1 MSLYIHPENQE
12 LLWKIVNK
20 NPLIQSYFS
29 SYPSNIQE
37 TWFKQTISSFY
48 DQNRANVATSEQLYE
63 INKNTLS
70 YMIQDVKRNVEF
82 MENNRAQQPRTPQ
95 PTPTFSADSLRTT
108 AGGSRLQASLA
119 DPNGLSMENRRF
131 APPGGSAKHPDLLKP
146 YSVTENKE
154 DRFTDQYNQYQQNYQ
169 SMFDKKVPENIDFRE
184 QFSDQPLSGNMEDL
198 VQRHLRERDE
208 ELKKYAPAPF
218 FGQRSEASQLLSSK
232 VALLP
237 ENFGQ
242 GLKSPTT
249 NLVDPILRSDNLTG
263 SSEGVAPPIGFS
275 KPSNYA
281 VEPPFPT
288 NFTSKLKIDS
298 APNLSD
304 LRSES
309 RSSTKLVVG
318 GYAPLPENIQI
329 MVEELAPV
337 KKSSSESTVKWLDNE
352 NSDKIQSLEQE
363 IVMLK
368 GQVLQLSDKISFLIN
383 TNKDIFDFSAQ
394 RLKMTNVKISGGFLF
409 DPQYPNLL

>member
-37 TWFKQTISSFY
+37 SWFKQTISSFY
-48 DQNRANVATSEQLYE
+48 EQNRANVATSEQLYE

-82 MENNRAQQPRTPQ
+82 IEKNRGSSRFAEATLPSNLVGDKRSFSDQMQLRPNQ
-95 PTPTFSADSLRTT
+95 PTPT
-108 AGGSRLQASLA
+108 
-119 DPNGLSMENRRF
+119 
-131 APPGGSAKHPDLLKP
+131 DLLKP

-169 SMFDKKVPENIDFRE
+169 SMFDKKVPETIDFRE
-184 QFSDQPLSGNMEDL
+184 QFNDQPLSGNMEDL

-218 FGQRSEASQLLSSK
+218 FGNG
-232 VALLP
+232 LP
-237 ENFGQ
+237 Q
-242 GLKSPTT
+242 S
-249 NLVDPILRSDNLTG
+249 VDPILRSDNLMDSR
-263 SSEGVAPPIGFS
+263 SSASPNVMQSFAPPGGFAKPS
-275 KPSNYA
+275 PSNYA

-298 APNLSD
+298 
-304 LRSES
+304 
-309 RSSTKLVVG
+309 T
-318 GYAPLPENIQI
+318 PENIQLT
-329 MVEELAPV
+329 VEELSP
-337 KKSSSESTVKWLDNE
+337 SSQSEGFEKPSGGSIPRSSLDNHRRGLSADDKWKNHSSTDSTVKWLDNE

-363 IVMLK
+363 ITMLK

-394 RLKMTNVKISGGFLF
+394 RLKMTNIKISGGFLF
-409 DPQYPNLL
+409 DPQDLNLL

>member
-29 SYPSNIQE
+29 SYPPNIQE

-82 MENNRAQQPRTPQ
+82 MENNRAQQQPRTNQ
-95 PTPTFSADSLRTT
+95 QS
-108 AGGSRLQASLA
+108 
-119 DPNGLSMENRRF
+119 PN
-131 APPGGSAKHPDLLKP
+131 DLLKP

-169 SMFDKKVPENIDFRE
+169 SMFDKKVPETIDFRE
-184 QFSDQPLSGNMEDL
+184 QFNDQPISGNMEDL

-218 FGQRSEASQLLSSK
+218 FGQ
-232 VALLP
+232 
-237 ENFGQ
+237 

-249 NLVDPILRSDNLTG
+249 NLSESTMQLNPLSRNENLIDQRF
-263 SSEGVAPPIGFS
+263 SAPLNVLQEPT
-275 KPSNYA
+275 NYA

-298 APNLSD
+298 AP
-304 LRSES
+304 
-309 RSSTKLVVG
+309 
-318 GYAPLPENIQI
+318 ENIQI
-329 MVEELAPV
+329 MVEELAPEGFT
-337 KKSSSESTVKWLDNE
+337 KPPGGAKPRSSSESTVKWLDNE

>member
-29 SYPSNIQE
+29 SYPQNIQE

-48 DQNRANVATSEQLYE
+48 EQNRNNVASSEQLYE

-70 YMIQDVKRNVEF
+70 YMIQDVKRNVQF
-82 MENNRAQQPRTPQ
+82 MEQNRGPRQLDQVGAQQQQQYINQ
-95 PTPTFSADSLRTT
+95 PS
-108 AGGSRLQASLA
+108 
-119 DPNGLSMENRRF
+119 PN
-131 APPGGSAKHPDLLKP
+131 DLLKP

-169 SMFDKKVPENIDFRE
+169 SMFDKKVPETIDFRE
-184 QFSDQPLSGNMEDL
+184 QFNDQPLSGNMEDL

-218 FGQRSEASQLLSSK
+218 FGNGLNPQSNLSESTMQLNPLSRK
-232 VALLP
+232 
-237 ENFGQ
+237 ENLIDPRFSAPLNVLQ
-242 GLKSPTT
+242 EPT
-249 NLVDPILRSDNLTG
+249 
-263 SSEGVAPPIGFS
+263 
-275 KPSNYA
+275 NYA

-298 APNLSD
+298 APNLSSAAPMGLQGWD
-304 LRSES
+304 LRSPTDLRSGS

-318 GYAPLPENIQI
+318 GYVPLPENIQI

-409 DPQYPNLL
+409 DPSS

>member
-48 DQNRANVATSEQLYE
+48 EQNRANVATSEQLYE

-82 MENNRAQQPRTPQ
+82 MEKNRAQQPRTLQ
-95 PTPTFSADSLRTT
+95 PTPT
-108 AGGSRLQASLA
+108 
-119 DPNGLSMENRRF
+119 
-131 APPGGSAKHPDLLKP
+131 DLLKP

-154 DRFTDQYNQYQQNYQ
+154 DRFTDEYSQYQQNYQ

-184 QFSDQPLSGNMEDL
+184 QFNDQPLSGNMDDL

-218 FGQRSEASQLLSSK
+218 FGNGLNPQSNLSESTMQLTPPLSLSALSQSPPEQARTSTGLNPLS
-232 VALLP
+232 
-237 ENFGQ
+237 
-242 GLKSPTT
+242 
-249 NLVDPILRSDNLTG
+249 RSDNLID
-263 SSEGVAPPIGFS
+263 SRFSAPLNVLQEPT
-275 KPSNYA
+275 NYA

-288 NFTSKLKIDS
+288 NFTSKLKIES

-394 RLKMTNVKISGGFLF
+394 RLKMTNIKISGGFLF
-409 DPQYPNLL
+409 EPQDPNLL

>member
-29 SYPSNIQE
+29 SYPPNIQE

-82 MENNRAQQPRTPQ
+82 MEQNRVQPQQRV
-95 PTPTFSADSLRTT
+95 PT
-108 AGGSRLQASLA
+108 
-119 DPNGLSMENRRF
+119 DP
-131 APPGGSAKHPDLLKP
+131 LKP

-184 QFSDQPLSGNMEDL
+184 QFNDQPLSGNMEDL

-218 FGQRSEASQLLSSK
+218 FGQ
-232 VALLP
+232 
-237 ENFGQ
+237 

-249 NLVDPILRSDNLTG
+249 NLVDDPRSSVGDRRSQP
-263 SSEGVAPPIGFS
+263 SSPYGAAEDKFGGQINSSPNNKVNPPHFN
-275 KPSNYA
+275 PLNYA

-298 APNLSD
+298 AP
-304 LRSES
+304 
-309 RSSTKLVVG
+309 
-318 GYAPLPENIQI
+318 ENIQI
-329 MVEELAPV
+329 MVEELAPEGFT
-337 KKSSSESTVKWLDNE
+337 KPPGGAKPRSSSESTVKWLDNE

-409 DPQYPNLL
+409 DPQDPNLL

>member
-29 SYPSNIQE
+29 SYPPNIQE

-82 MENNRAQQPRTPQ
+82 MENNRGRPLDQVGANQP
-95 PTPTFSADSLRTT
+95 S
-108 AGGSRLQASLA
+108 
-119 DPNGLSMENRRF
+119 PN
-131 APPGGSAKHPDLLKP
+131 DLLKP

-169 SMFDKKVPENIDFRE
+169 SMFDKKVPETIDFRE
-184 QFSDQPLSGNMEDL
+184 QFNDQPLSGNMEDL

-218 FGQRSEASQLLSSK
+218 FGNGLNPQSNLSESTMQLNPLSRKENLIDQRSSA
-232 VALLP
+232 
-237 ENFGQ
+237 
-242 GLKSPTT
+242 PT
-249 NLVDPILRSDNLTG
+249 
-263 SSEGVAPPIGFS
+263 
-275 KPSNYA
+275 NYA

-298 APNLSD
+298 AP
-304 LRSES
+304 
-309 RSSTKLVVG
+309 
-318 GYAPLPENIQI
+318 ENIQI
-329 MVEELAPV
+329 TVEELSLP
-337 KKSSSESTVKWLDNE
+337 KKSSESTVKWLDNE